1 MKPFEFVFCPQIFIN
16 ELSGN
21 SCTQPTA
28 LFRSVGYIEIR
39 NQSHCLL
46 GNKFSINFPAL
57 FSHHEPRSTPLTE
70 GGCYIFPKLFWIRV
84 FGGKAKMPK
93 WCIKL
98 LKDVRISCDQLGIV
112 GWEVITLKSSG
123 GEVAFSV
130 WSVNWVVELEWL
142 REKGPWDGAK
152 FRKGNICEGKW

>member
-57 FSHHEPRSTPLTE
+57 FPSRTAKYTLDRRGLLH
-70 GGCYIFPKLFWIRV
+70 IPKAILN
-84 FGGKAKMPK
+84 
-93 WCIKL
+93 
-98 LKDVRISCDQLGIV
+98 S
-112 GWEVITLKSSG
+112 
-123 GEVAFSV
+123 SV
-130 WSVNWVVELEWL
+130 W
-142 REKGPWDGAK
+142 
-152 FRKGNICEGKW
+152 GKSQNAEMMH